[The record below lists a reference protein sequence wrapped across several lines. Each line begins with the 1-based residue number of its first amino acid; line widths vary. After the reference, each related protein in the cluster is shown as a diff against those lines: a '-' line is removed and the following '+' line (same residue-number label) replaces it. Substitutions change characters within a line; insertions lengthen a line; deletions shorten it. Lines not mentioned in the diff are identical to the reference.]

1 MSELLTF
8 GLGLVIGAIG
18 ATIYLGNQIQ
28 ELKTIILDKR
38 TIINLLKQAT
48 KEMNNSRKKSYKR
61 NGYKTRMKSK
71 VSVNKTAKAWYLYY
85 ITIGTAGQSV
95 IC

>member
-1 MSELLTF
+1 MTEMLTF
-8 GLGLVIGAIG
+8 VFGLVVGGVG

-48 KEMNNSRKKSYKR
+48 RK
-61 NGYKTRMKSK
+61 
-71 VSVNKTAKAWYLYY
+71 
-85 ITIGTAGQSV
+85 
-95 IC
+95 

>member
-8 GLGLVIGAIG
+8 GLGLVIGGIG

-28 ELKTIILDKR
+28 ELKTVILDKR

-71 VSVNKTAKAWYLYY
+71 VSVNKTAKA
-85 ITIGTAGQSV
+85 
-95 IC
+95 

>member
-8 GLGLVIGAIG
+8 GLGLVIGGIG

-38 TIINLLKQAT
+38 TIINILKQAT

-71 VSVNKTAKAWYLYY
+71 VSVNKTAKA
-85 ITIGTAGQSV
+85 
-95 IC
+95 